1 MVVIVLLV
9 GCLAGAAGVAIGA
22 AVSNYRFH
30 HGYVH
35 HDDRAPYGPY
45 GPRDR
50 RVPKKPAPGG
60 DIKSPSPPAKPSPS
74 APA

>member
-30 HGYVH
+30 HGYTH
-35 HDDRAPYGPY
+35 HDDRYPGPY
-45 GPRDR
+45 RPYDR
-50 RVPKKPAPGG
+50 PVPKRQAPGG
-60 DIKSPSPPAKPSPS
+60 TVKSPNPPKPSPTPT
-74 APA
+74 A